1 LRELRRGFAQDGRW
15 KKQDTRVKTD
25 GVHHDGSFNPNKL
38 NEETL
43 SEGVKRLKP
52 LILVELIEKHEMD
65 QAIVFVR
72 TQLDCDHLE
81 TFLLA
86 YVDPVP
92 ALLLPACAA
101 CVCSL
106 RVLPACAACMCCLHV
121 LPALSACA
129 PCLCYQLV
137 LSLPVLSV
145 RAACI
150 HAFCSALMG
159 YALCIRGSDV
169 CNLHSIICV
178 CGHMCVA

>member
-1 LRELRRGFAQDGRW
+1 MRELRRGFAQDGRW

-72 TQLDCDHLE
+72 TQLDCDNLE

-86 YVDPVP
+86 YVDPVH
-92 ALLLPACAA
+92 ALL
-101 CVCSL
+101 
-106 RVLPACAACMCCLHV
+106 LPACAACMCCLPCLRV
-121 LPALSACA
+121 LHACA
-129 PCLCYQLV
+129 ISLCSLCLCCQCG
-137 LSLPVLSV
+137 LPVYMP
-145 RAACI
+145 
-150 HAFCSALMG
+150 SALP
-159 YALCIRGSDV
+159 
-169 CNLHSIICV
+169 
-178 CGHMCVA
+178 